1 MISRLINQKPGR
13 VYFQLL
19 VDGSVTYSNTFSFST
34 PSTFSVEELQYLPE
48 AIVSGYS
55 LPILFGRGGHVYL
68 NGTEKKVTEI
78 GRSPF
83 SLVVIHI
90 TQTTSSHLQITDS
103 SGDVQFDR
111 NYSR

>member
-1 MISRLINQKPGR
+1 MIIRLINQKPGR

-19 VDGSVTYSNTFSFST
+19 VDGSITYSNTFSFST

-48 AIVSGYS
+48 AIVSGCS

-83 SLVVIHI
+83 SLVVINI
-90 TQTTSSHLQITDS
+90 TQTTSSHLQITDDF
-103 SGDVQFDR
+103 GDVQFDR